1 VISRFFIDRPIFAA
15 VISIVITLAGG
26 VSAISLPISLF
37 PPIAPPVVQVSCL
50 YPGAN
55 AAVVTDTIAAPIEQ
69 QVNGVDRLLYMQSQ
83 ATNDGFYVLT
93 LTFEVGADANLAL
106 VQTQNRVQLATPLL
120 PAVVQ
125 KQGVSIKKRSPD
137 ILMTVDLVSPDGR
150 YDDLFM
156 SNYAAVHLRD
166 ELLRC
171 SGVGDIL
178 ILGQRDYSL
187 RVWLD
192 PEQLATRGLTPG
204 DARDA
209 IAAQNAQV
217 IGGISGQSPAA
228 ADQPMEL
235 VVAAVGRLSTPE
247 EFGAI
252 VLDAD
257 ASVPGTPLVR
267 LRDVARIEL
276 GAASYDQTCRYNGQP
291 VVGLA
296 IFQLPDTNALE
307 CSAAIHETMT
317 RLATRFPP
325 GLEYVIGYDTT
336 PFITESILEVVKTLR
351 DAIVLVALV
360 VLLFLQSWRATLIPL
375 VAVPVAVVGTF
386 AAMAAMGFSL
396 NTLSLFGLV
405 LSIGIVVD
413 DAIVVVENVERWIK
427 QGLSPREAAGKA
439 MDEVTGPV
447 IGVAAVLSAVF
458 VPCGLI
464 GGVTG
469 LFFRQFALTIAVST
483 VLSAVNSLTL
493 SPALAAL
500 LLRPHG
506 APPDPLERLLDRL
519 LGPLF
524 RAFNRLFDAVGGGYA
539 RGVAA
544 LVGHSRLVMLGY
556 LVLVLVTWRIFA
568 WYPQGFVPLQDQ
580 RYLIAT
586 VQLPDGAGVQR
597 TGEVL
602 DRVDALART
611 VPGVTDTLTIAGMSL
626 LYNANAPHWGSMFVM
641 LDEYA
646 NRRTQETSMLGII
659 RVLRERCRLE
669 VPDAVVG
676 VYPAPPV
683 KGLGTAGGFKFFL
696 QDRGKLDPRVM
707 QESIEKFA
715 ATMEG
720 WKLPLVVGDYRA
732 DSPQYFLDIDR
743 EKIRALGIPIASV
756 FQTLQ
761 MDVGSFY
768 VNNFNRFGRSWQV
781 TVMADE
787 GFRNSVEDLREFKVA
802 TRDGGMVPLAT
813 VLDVRPAMGPAIMMR
828 YNLYPAAPITGI
840 PNPFESGSVLIDR
853 VADTAAAQLPDSYS
867 YEWSDVFF
875 LQIAAGNT
883 AALLLGLGVMLVFLV
898 LAALYE
904 SWSQPLA
911 VILVV
916 PLCLLA
922 AVGGLVVAKLPI
934 DILAQ
939 VGLVVLVGL
948 ASKNA
953 ILIVEFARQL
963 RAEGHDVR
971 SATLTAS
978 RLRLRPILMTSL
990 AFILGVFPLVVARGA
1005 GAELRWSLGITV
1017 FAGMIGVTLF
1027 GIFLTPVFFYV
1038 LERLSDRAWGPAAA
1052 REAKPSASL
1061 TGGEVGD

>member
-1 VISRFFIDRPIFAA
+1 MISRFFIQRPIFAA
-15 VISIVITLAGG
+15 VISIVITLAGA
-26 VSAISLPISLF
+26 VSVFSLPISLF
-37 PPIAPPVVQVSCL
+37 PPISPPVVQVYCF

-83 ATNDGFYVLT
+83 ATNDGSYVLT
-93 LTFEVGADANLAL
+93 LTFEVGANANLAL
-106 VQTQNRVQLATPLL
+106 VQTQNRVQLAMPLL
-120 PAVVQ
+120 PPVVQ

-137 ILMTVDLVSPDGR
+137 ILMTIDLVAPDAR

-156 SNYAAVHLRD
+156 SNYATLHLRD

-171 SGVGDIL
+171 PGVGDIL
-178 ILGQRDYSL
+178 LLGQRDYSL

-192 PEQLATRGLTPG
+192 PEQLAVRGLSPK

-209 IAAQNAQV
+209 IAAQNVQV
-217 IGGISGQSPAA
+217 VAGMSGQSPTVG
-228 ADQPMEL
+228 DQQLEL
-235 VVAAVGRLSTPE
+235 AVAAVGLLSTPE
-247 EFGAI
+247 QFGDI
-252 VLDAD
+252 VLRSDAT
-257 ASVPGTPLVR
+257 VPGTPLVR

-276 GAASYDQTCRYNGQP
+276 GAASYDQTCRYNGRP

-296 IFQLPDTNALE
+296 VFQLPDTNALE
-307 CSAAIHETMT
+307 CSRAIKAKMKE
-317 RLATRFPP
+317 LATRFPA
-325 GLEYVIGYDTT
+325 GLDYVIGYDTT

-351 DAIVLVALV
+351 EAFILVALV
-360 VLLFLQSWRATLIPL
+360 VLLFLQNWRATLIPL
-375 VAVPVAVVGTF
+375 VAVPVAIVGTF

-396 NTLSLFGLV
+396 NMLSLFGLV
-405 LSIGIVVD
+405 LAIGIVVD

-427 QGLSPREAAGKA
+427 KGLDPHAAAEKA
-439 MDEVTGPV
+439 MVEVTGPV
-447 IGVAAVLSAVF
+447 IGVAAVLAAVF
-458 VPCGLI
+458 VPCGFI

-483 VLSAVNSLTL
+483 ILSAVNSLTL
-493 SPALAAL
+493 SPALAAI

-506 APPDPLERLLDRL
+506 SPPDWFERLLDRL
-519 LGPLF
+519 LGPFF
-524 RAFNRLFDAVGGGYA
+524 RLFNRLFEAIAGGYA
-539 RGVAA
+539 TGVAA
-544 LVGHSRLVMLGY
+544 LLGRSRLVMLVY
-556 LVLVLVTWRIFA
+556 LALMVLTWRTMA

-597 TGEVL
+597 TAEVL
-602 DRVDALART
+602 DRIDRLVRE
-611 VPGVTDTLTIAGMSL
+611 VPGVTDTLTVAGMSF
-626 LYNANAPHWGSMFVM
+626 LYNANAPHWGSMFLV

-646 NRRTQETSMLGII
+646 HRRTPETSMLGII
-659 RVLRERCRLE
+659 RAVRERCRLE

-696 QDRGKLDPRVM
+696 QDRGSLGPRVM
-707 QESIEKFA
+707 QESVEKVVGV
-715 ATMEG
+715 MEG

-743 EKIRALGIPIASV
+743 DKIRALGIPISSV
-756 FQTLQ
+756 FNTLQ
-761 MDVGSFY
+761 MDVGSLY

-781 TVMADE
+781 KIMADAP
-787 GFRNSVEDLREFKVA
+787 FRSSVADLRELKVVA
-802 TRDGGMVPLAT
+802 AGGGMVPLAT
-813 VLDVRPAMGPAIMMR
+813 VLDVRNAMGPAMMMR
-828 YNLYPAAPITGI
+828 YNLYPAAPVTGI
-840 PNPFESGSVLIDR
+840 PNPFESGSLLIDR
-853 VADTAAAQLPDSYS
+853 VAATAATQLPESFS
-867 YEWSDVFF
+867 YEWSEVFL
-875 LQIAAGNT
+875 LQIKAGNT
-883 AALLLGLGVMLVFLV
+883 ATVLLGLGVMLVFLV

-922 AVGGLVVAKLPI
+922 AVGGLMVSKLPI

-963 RAEGHDVR
+963 RAEGHDAR
-971 SATLTAS
+971 SAALTAS
-978 RLRLRPILMTSL
+978 RLRLRPILMTSV

-1027 GIFLTPVFFYV
+1027 GIFLTPVFDFV
-1038 LERLSDRAWGPAAA
+1038 LARLGERRRRDPDLKADRP
-1052 REAKPSASL
+1052 
-1061 TGGEVGD
+1061 

>member
-1 VISRFFIDRPIFAA
+1 MISRFFIQRPIFAA
-15 VISIVITLAGG
+15 VISIVITLAGV
-26 VSAISLPISLF
+26 VSVVSLPISLF
-37 PPIAPPVVQVSCL
+37 PPIAPPVVQVICF

-55 AAVVTDTIAAPIEQ
+55 ASVVTDTIAAPIEQ
-69 QVNGVDRLLYMQSQ
+69 QMSGIDRLLYMQSQ
-83 ATNDGFYVLT
+83 ATNDGYYVLQ

-106 VQTQNRVQLATPLL
+106 VQTQNRVQLAMPLL
-120 PAVVQ
+120 PPVVQ

-137 ILMTVDLVSPDGR
+137 ILMTVDLISPDGR

-156 SNYAAVHLRD
+156 SNYATVYLRD

-171 SGVGDIL
+171 PGVGDIL
-178 ILGQRDYSL
+178 LLGQRDYAL
-187 RVWLD
+187 RIWLD
-192 PEQLATRGLTPG
+192 PEQLAARGLTPQ
-204 DARDA
+204 DVRDA
-209 IAAQNAQV
+209 IAAQNGEV
-217 IGGISGQSPAA
+217 IGGIAGQSPAA
-228 ADQPMEL
+228 TDQQLEL
-235 VVAAVGRLSTPE
+235 AVAAVGLLSTPE

-252 VLDAD
+252 VLRSAPT
-257 ASVPGTPLVR
+257 VPGTPLVR
-267 LRDVARIEL
+267 LRDVARIEV
-276 GAASYDQTCRYNGQP
+276 GAAAYDQTCRYNGGP
-291 VVGLA
+291 AVGLA
-296 IFQLPDTNALE
+296 VFQLPDTNALE
-307 CSAAIHETMT
+307 CSRAIQERMKQ
-317 RLATRFPP
+317 LATRFPA
-325 GLEYVIGYDTT
+325 GLEYVIAYDTT

-351 DAIVLVALV
+351 EAIVLVALV

-375 VAVPVAVVGTF
+375 VAVPVAIVGTF

-427 QGLSPREAAGKA
+427 HGLAPHAAAERA
-439 MDEVTGPV
+439 MAEVTGPV

-458 VPCGLI
+458 VPCAFI

-483 VLSAVNSLTL
+483 ILSAVNSLTL

-500 LLRPHG
+500 LLRPHD
-506 APPDPLERLLDRL
+506 APPDRFERLLERLL
-519 LGPLF
+519 GPVF
-524 RAFNRLFDAVGGGYA
+524 RGFNRLFDAVSGGYA

-544 LVGHSRLVMLGY
+544 VVGHGRLAMLAY
-556 LVLVLVTWRIFA
+556 LVLVLVTWRVFA

-602 DRVDALART
+602 DRIDALARS
-611 VPGVTDTLTIAGMSL
+611 VPGITDTFTIAGMSL
-626 LYNANAPHWGSMFVM
+626 LYNASAPHWGSLFLI
-641 LDEYA
+641 LDDYK
-646 NRRTQETSMLGII
+646 NRRTPETSMFGII
-659 RVLRERCRLE
+659 RAVRERCRQE
-669 VPDAVVG
+669 IPDAEVG

-683 KGLGTAGGFKFFL
+683 KGLGMAGGFKFYL
-696 QDRGKLDPRVM
+696 QDRGSQGPKVM
-707 QESIEKFA
+707 QESSEKLVA
-715 ATMEG
+715 AMEG
-720 WKLPLVVGDYRA
+720 WKLPFVTGNYRA
-732 DSPQYFLDIDR
+732 DSPQHFLNIDR
-743 EKIRALGIPIASV
+743 DKIRALGIPISSIFA
-756 FQTLQ
+756 TLQ
-761 MDVGSFY
+761 MNVGSFY
-768 VNNFNRFGRSWQV
+768 VNNFNRFGRTWQV
-781 TVMADE
+781 KVMADE
-787 GFRNSVEDLREFKVA
+787 GFRSGVEDLRELMVA
-802 TRDGGMVPLAT
+802 TRGGGMVPLAT
-813 VLDVRPAMGPAIMMR
+813 VLDIRNAMGPAMMMR

-853 VADTAAAQLPDSYS
+853 VAAAAATELPENFS
-867 YEWSDVFF
+867 YEWSEVFF
-875 LQIAAGNT
+875 LQLQAGNT
-883 AALLLGLGVMLVFLV
+883 AAVLLGLGIMLVFLV

-904 SWSQPLA
+904 SWLQPLA

-922 AVGGLVVAKLPI
+922 AVGGLMVARLPI

-953 ILIVEFARQL
+953 ILIVEFARHLQ
-963 RAEGHDVR
+963 AEGHDAR

-1017 FAGMIGVTLF
+1017 FAGMIGVTLV
-1027 GIFLTPVFFYV
+1027 GIFLTPVFYDV
-1038 LERLSDRAWGPAAA
+1038 LARLGERFP
-1052 REAKPSASL
+1052 PSGAGRNVGRSHSL
-1061 TGGEVGD
+1061 TDGSTGD

>member
-1 VISRFFIDRPIFAA
+1 MISRYFIQRPIFAA

-26 VSAISLPISLF
+26 VSVVSLPIALF

-69 QVNGVDRLLYMQSQ
+69 KVNGVDRLLYMQSQ
-83 ATNDGFYVLT
+83 ATNDGSYVLT

-106 VQTQNRVQLATPLL
+106 VQTQNRVQLAMPLL

-156 SNYAAVHLRD
+156 SNYATLRLRD

-171 SGVGDIL
+171 PGVGDIL
-178 ILGQRDYSL
+178 VLGQRDYSL

-192 PEQLATRGLTPG
+192 PEQLATRGLTPN
-204 DARDA
+204 DVRDS
-209 IAAQNAQV
+209 IAAQNVQV
-217 IGGISGQSPAA
+217 VAGMSGQSPTA
-228 ADQPMEL
+228 ADQQLEL
-235 VVAAVGRLSTPE
+235 TVAAVGLLSTPE
-247 EFGAI
+247 EFGAV
-252 VLDAD
+252 VLRAD
-257 ASVPGTPLVR
+257 SSVPGTPLVR

-276 GAASYDQTCRYNGQP
+276 GAAAYDQTCRYNGQP

-296 IFQLPDTNALE
+296 VFQLPETNALE
-307 CSAAIHETMT
+307 CSRAITEKMQELAA
-317 RLATRFPP
+317 RFPA
-325 GLEYVIGYDTT
+325 GLDYVIGYDTT

-351 DAIVLVALV
+351 EAILLVALV

-375 VAVPVAVVGTF
+375 VAVPVAITGTF

-413 DAIVVVENVERWIK
+413 DAIVVVENVERWIS
-427 QGLSPREAAGKA
+427 QGLTPRAAAEKA
-439 MDEVTGPV
+439 MGEVTGPV

-458 VPCGLI
+458 VPCGFI

-469 LFFRQFALTIAVST
+469 LFFRQFALTVAVST
-483 VLSAVNSLTL
+483 ILSAINSLSL
-493 SPALAAL
+493 SPALAAI

-506 APPDPLERLLDRL
+506 SPPDWFERLIDRL
-519 LGPLF
+519 IGPFF
-524 RAFNRLFDAVGGGYA
+524 RLFNRVFEWVTNGYA
-539 RGVAA
+539 KGVAV
-544 LVGHSRLVMLGY
+544 LIGRSRLVMLVY
-556 LVLVLVTWRIFA
+556 LVLTLLTWRTMA

-597 TGEVL
+597 TEEVL
-602 DRVDALART
+602 DRVDRLARE
-611 VPGVTDTLTIAGMSL
+611 VPGVSDTLTIAGMSF
-626 LYNANAPHWGSMFVM
+626 LYNANAPHWGSMFIM

-646 NRRTQETSMLGII
+646 NRRTPETSMLGII
-659 RVLRERCRLE
+659 KTVRERCRLE

-683 KGLGTAGGFKFFL
+683 KGLGSAGGFKFYL
-696 QDRGKLDPRVM
+696 QDRGSLGPSAM
-707 QESIEKFA
+707 QESTEKIVRV
-715 ATMEG
+715 MEE
-720 WKLPLVVGDYRA
+720 WKLPMVVGDYRA

-743 EKIRALGIPIASV
+743 DKIRALGIPIKSV
-756 FQTLQ
+756 FDTLQ
-761 MDVGSFY
+761 MEVGSLY

-781 TVMADE
+781 KVMADD
-787 GFRNSVEDLREFKVA
+787 GFRSSVADLLELKVPTVA
-802 TRDGGMVPLAT
+802 GEMVPLAT
-813 VLDVRPAMGPAIMMR
+813 VLEIRPAMGPAMMMR
-828 YNLYPAAPITGI
+828 YNLYPAAPVTGI

-853 VADTAAAQLPDSYS
+853 VAAAAAAQLPESFS
-867 YEWSDVFF
+867 YEWSEVFY
-875 LQIAAGNT
+875 LQIKAGNT

-916 PLCLLA
+916 PLCFLA
-922 AVGGLVVAKLPI
+922 AVGGLLVSKLPI

-953 ILIVEFARQL
+953 IMIVEFSRQL
-963 RAEGHDVR
+963 RAEGHDAR
-971 SATLTAS
+971 SASLTAS

-1027 GIFLTPVFFYV
+1027 GIFLTPVFDYV
-1038 LERLSDRAWGPAAA
+1038 LATLGDRSQTPVSARDTKSPESASDR
-1052 REAKPSASL
+1052 
-1061 TGGEVGD
+1061 

>member
-1 VISRFFIDRPIFAA
+1 MISRFFIRRPIFAA
-15 VISIVITLAGG
+15 VISIMITLAGG
-26 VSAISLPISLF
+26 VSLLSLSISLF
-37 PPIAPPVVQVSCL
+37 PPIAPPIVQVVCS

-83 ATNDGFYVLT
+83 ATNDGTYVLQ
-93 LTFEVGADANLAL
+93 LTFEVGANANLAL
-106 VQTQNRVQLATPLL
+106 VQTQNRVQLAMPLL
-120 PAVVQ
+120 PSVVQ

-137 ILMTVDLVSPDGR
+137 ILMTVDLISPDGR

-156 SNYAAVHLRD
+156 SNYATVHLRD

-178 ILGQRDYSL
+178 LLGQRDYSM
-187 RVWLD
+187 RIWLD
-192 PEQLATRGLTPG
+192 PQQLAARGLSSK

-209 IAAQNAQV
+209 IAAQNV
-217 IGGISGQSPAA
+217 PVLGGISGQPPTAA
-228 ADQPMEL
+228 GQQLEL
-235 VVAAVGRLSTPE
+235 AVAATGMLSTPE

-252 VLDAD
+252 VLRAD
-257 ASVPGTPLVR
+257 PSVAGTPVVR

-276 GAASYDQTCRYNGQP
+276 GAAGYDQSCRYNGKP

-296 IFQLPDTNALE
+296 VFQLPDTNALE
-307 CSAAIHETMT
+307 CSWAVQAKMKE
-317 RLATRFPP
+317 LATRFPL
-325 GLEYVIGYDTT
+325 GLEYVIAYDTT

-351 DAIVLVALV
+351 EAIVLVALV

-375 VAVPVAVVGTF
+375 IAVPVAIVGTF

-405 LSIGIVVD
+405 LAIGIVVD
-413 DAIVVVENVERWIK
+413 DAIVVVENVERWIA
-427 QGLSPREAAGKA
+427 QGLEPHAAAEKA

-458 VPCGLI
+458 VPCAFI

-483 VLSAVNSLTL
+483 ILSAINSLTL
-493 SPALAAL
+493 SPALAAI

-506 APPDPLERLLDRL
+506 APPDPVERLLSL
-519 LGPLF
+519 VLGPIF
-524 RAFNRLFDAVGGGYA
+524 RGFNWLFDAVSGGYA
-539 RGVAA
+539 RGVEAF
-544 LVGHSRLVMLGY
+544 LSRGRLVMIAY
-556 LVLVLVTWRIFA
+556 LALVFVTWKVFA

-586 VQLPDGAGVQR
+586 VELPDGAGVQR
-597 TGEVL
+597 TSEVL
-602 DRVDALART
+602 DRVDALARS
-611 VPGVTDTLTIAGMSL
+611 VPGIADTFTVSGMSL
-626 LYNANAPHWGSMFVM
+626 LYSANAPHWGSLFLM
-641 LDEYA
+641 LDEYEH
-646 NRRTQETSMLGII
+646 RQTPETSMFGII
-659 RVLRERCRLE
+659 RAVRERCRQE
-669 VPDAVVG
+669 IPDAQVG

-683 KGLGTAGGFKFFL
+683 KGLGMAGGFKFYL
-696 QDRGKLDPRVM
+696 QDRGSLGPQVM
-707 QESIEKFA
+707 QEASGKLV

-720 WKLPLVVGDYRA
+720 WKLPFVGGNYRA

-743 EKIRALGIPIASV
+743 DKIRSLGIPVSSV
-756 FQTLQ
+756 FAALQ
-761 MDVGSFY
+761 MDVGSIY
-768 VNNFNRFGRSWQV
+768 VNNFSRFGRSWQV
-781 TVMADE
+781 KLMADE
-787 GFRNSVEDLREFKVA
+787 DFRSRLEDLGELKVA
-802 TRDGGMVPLAT
+802 GRDGTMVPLAT
-813 VLDVRPAMGPAIMMR
+813 VMTVRQSMGPAILMR

-840 PNPFESGSVLIDR
+840 PNPFEGGSVLIDR
-853 VADTAAAQLPDSYS
+853 VAAATRDQLPESFS
-867 YEWSDVFF
+867 YEWSEVFL
-875 LQIAAGNT
+875 LQITAGNT
-883 AALLLGLGVMLVFLV
+883 AAVLLGLGVMLVFLV

-904 SWSQPLA
+904 SWSLPLA

-922 AVGGLVVAKLPI
+922 AVAGLVVARLPI

-963 RAEGHDVR
+963 QAEGHDAR
-971 SATLTAS
+971 SAAATAS

-990 AFILGVFPLVVARGA
+990 AFILGVLPLVLARGA

-1027 GIFLTPVFFYV
+1027 GIFLTPVFYEILARFGDRLQRV
-1038 LERLSDRAWGPAAA
+1038 APEGER
-1052 REAKPSASL
+1052 
-1061 TGGEVGD
+1061 